1 MIGEKLKKLR
11 NQKGITQQELAEKI
25 YVSREAV
32 SKWEQ
37 NRGVPSEASLEE
49 LSKFFGI
56 NKEEL
61 LNNDD
66 VNQMLES
73 KEKIIIK
80 EKRKMY
86 ILTGILSL
94 VILVISI
101 TLVFVSLNNQRE
113 YLSIDSE
120 KIKYIQPYIK
130 SMNINEDV
138 TSTNESTKYL
148 YDYNLVQYKKYY
160 LYFKAVSYKNDE
172 YELLAN
178 EFYFDYNDEL
188 IFIEKTDK
196 CIYSKSNNVSDYPYY
211 EIYCKEEI
219 ENASIIVSSKI
230 SDICLSLDFS
240 PTLNGVESINNIE
253 CIKVEILDSIDNR
266 TINEL
271 YRKVDIK
278 ISPINKS
285 EFLDDYSLA
294 KMNLLI
300 SKSNDEDKYNEEFCL
315 SISNKYSRITIPNY
329 NFIDFS
335 LYLTDEFKKDL
346 DNLKNNEI
354 SVQDIFTKYGSDIV
368 VSIDT
373 ESYFYLSI
381 KHNGNSYIGKL
392 EEEIKKAIQRKEYNK
407 DELYFLLHQDN
418 LDVSLYTNYYEKDW
432 LDCIERLNEKII
444 SDENKSIDE
453 LYSFVEKTIPIYML
467 LEDNIIYEKQ
477 YKIIKEYYNS
487 L

>member
-37 NRGVPSEASLEE
+37 NRGIPSEASLEE

-80 EKRKMY
+80 EKRKKY

-101 TLVFVSLNNQRE
+101 TLVFVSLNNEKE
-113 YLSIDSE
+113 YLSIDSG

-130 SMNINEDV
+130 SMNIDENV

-160 LYFKAVSYKNDE
+160 LYLKAVSYKNDE

-178 EFYFDYNDEL
+178 EFSFDYNDEL
-188 IFIEKTDK
+188 IFIKKTDK
-196 CIYSKSNNVSDYPYY
+196 CIYSKSNNISDYPYY

-219 ENASIIVSSKI
+219 KNISIIVSSKI

-253 CIKVEILDSIDNR
+253 CNKVDILDSIDSR

-271 YRKVDIK
+271 YRKVDVK
-278 ISPINKS
+278 LTPINKS
-285 EFLDDYSLA
+285 KFLDDYSLS
-294 KMNLLI
+294 KMNLSI
-300 SKSNDEDKYNEEFCL
+300 SKTSGGSNDDEFHL
-315 SISNKYSRITIPNY
+315 SISNKYSRIAIPNY

-335 LYLTDEFKKDL
+335 LYLTDEFEKDL
-346 DNLKNNEI
+346 EKLKNNEI
-354 SVQDIFTKYGSDIV
+354 SVQDIFIKYGSDIV

-392 EEEIKKAIQRKEYNK
+392 EDEIKKAIQGKEYNK
-407 DELYFLLHQDN
+407 EQLNFLLHQDN

-432 LDCIERLNEKII
+432 LDCIEKLNKKII
-444 SDENKSIDE
+444 SDENKSIDN
-453 LYSFVEKTIPIYML
+453 LYSFIEKTIPIYML

-477 YKIIKEYYNS
+477 YEIIKEYYNS